1 MVTKTAK
8 IKNGTLTLP
17 TELLKSWRNAE
28 VYLTGERDN
37 IFIKR
42 LSKSALSLGEMI
54 NEFRK
59 IGKNI
64 VRKDLDEA
72 IQIVRREESQM
83 RK

>member
-37 IFIKR
+37 LFIKR
-42 LSKSALSLGEMI
+42 LSKPSFSLSEMLD
-54 NEFRK
+54 EFKK

-64 VRKDLDEA
+64 SRKEIEGAIRVVRQDEN
-72 IQIVRREESQM
+72 QTRR
-83 RK
+83 